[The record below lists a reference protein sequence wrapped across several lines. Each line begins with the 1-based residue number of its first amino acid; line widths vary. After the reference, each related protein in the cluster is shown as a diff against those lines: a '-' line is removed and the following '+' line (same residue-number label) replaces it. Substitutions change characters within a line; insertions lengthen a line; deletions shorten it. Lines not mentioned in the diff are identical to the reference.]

1 MKPLN
6 RYFDAIARPA
16 FERHGH
22 AWAGLLRNWRQIA
35 PQLATFCVPEKLT
48 VPRGARGRAPG
59 GTLHLRVMP
68 ARALEL
74 QHMQTE
80 LIARINAFFG
90 YAAVQR
96 ITFVQAPLDTPSAKP
111 PPPRPDPALQKRLQE
126 RAGQVSDPAL
136 RESLTRLAEAVS
148 ARESAAKP

>member
-1 MKPLN
+1 MKLLN

-16 FERHGH
+16 FARHGQ
-22 AWAGLLRNWRQIA
+22 AWADLLRNWPRIA
-35 PQLATFCVPEKLT
+35 PELAAFCAPEKL
-48 VPRGARGRAPG
+48 VRPRGAKG

-90 YAAVQR
+90 HAAVAR
-96 ITFVQAPLDTPSAKP
+96 IAFVQVAPDEPPEKT
-111 PPPRPDPALQKRLQE
+111 PPPRPDPALRRELARQAE
-126 RAGQVSDPAL
+126 RVSDPAL
-136 RESLTRLAEAVS
+136 RESLVRLAEAVS
-148 ARESAAKP
+148 ATGAAGKN

>member
-22 AWAGLLRNWRQIA
+22 AWADLLRNWRQIA
-35 PQLATFCVPEKLT
+35 PELAAFCVPEKLT
-48 VPRGARGRAPG
+48 RPRGAKGRAPG

-80 LIARINAFFG
+80 LMARINAFFG

-96 ITFVQAPLDTPSAKP
+96 ITFVQVPLDAPPAKP
-111 PPPRPDPALQKRLQE
+111 PPPRPDPVLHKELQE

-148 ARESAAKP
+148 ATGSFAKQ